1 MQAFVTSTVAPRRL
15 IPALLLGLLA
25 ACGGGSDSPS
35 GPQAF
40 KPDPAR
46 AMADITTLASSA
58 FEGRQ
63 GGLPGA
69 EMAVELVNKR
79 FAQLGL
85 KPAGSAS
92 SFLQSFPLVV
102 WNQTTPTVF
111 SIGGTALKE
120 GVDYMLLMY
129 TDPASVK
136 GELVFAGYGITVP
149 PFNKGANAKCPL
161 DASGYDDYAGIDV
174 TDKVVVVFDGS
185 PGNDSYDCPAAIAGQ
200 AGTALNPG
208 YLTYKSDNARAHGAR
223 ALVYLTPYAS
233 PQSIIMFGYETNEKS
248 NIATLE
254 TDRDALSRF
263 LPDLKSWLLQID
275 TTHRPASRMT
285 GLQANVEANSYRAQG
300 SASNVIGV
308 IPGNDPKLKDE
319 VVIIG
324 AHLDHMGKRPN
335 GDLYAGADD
344 NASGL
349 SVMLELARAAME
361 SGLKPARTLM
371 FAAYNAEELGL
382 LGSCYYVKTNPP
394 FRPSSTKVMISVDMM
409 GLGKGTGLDL
419 YGSTDKDKSW
429 IAKVMAGS
437 SAAMGMSYAVTPVD
451 PLLASDHAC
460 FVQAGIPAVMAFA
473 TAFADHNKY
482 HTPKD
487 TAAAINSAAL
497 KASLDLMWAFVIP
510 VAEGTESRF
519 SSTEIGI
526 APVKLDAHRMKAH
539 PLFRGR

>member
-1 MQAFVTSTVAPRRL
+1 
-15 IPALLLGLLA
+15 
-25 ACGGGSDSPS
+25 
-35 GPQAF
+35 
-40 KPDPAR
+40 
-46 AMADITTLASSA
+46 
-58 FEGRQ
+58 
-63 GGLPGA
+63 
-69 EMAVELVNKR
+69 
-79 FAQLGL
+79 
-85 KPAGSAS
+85 
-92 SFLQSFPLVV
+92 
-102 WNQTTPTVF
+102 VF

-129 TDPASVK
+129 TDPASIK

-149 PFNKGANAKCPL
+149 PFSKGANPKCPL

-200 AGTALNPG
+200 AGTALNSG
-208 YLTYKSDNARAHGAR
+208 YLTYKSDNARAHGAK
-223 ALVYLTPYAS
+223 ALVYLTPYSS
-233 PQSIIMFGYETNEKS
+233 PQSINMFGYETNEKS

-263 LPDLKSWLLQID
+263 LPDLKSWLQQID
-275 TTHRPASRMT
+275 TAHRPASRMT
-285 GLQANVEANSYRAQG
+285 GLQTNVEAGSYRAKG

-335 GDLYAGADD
+335 GDLY
-344 NASGL
+344 
-349 SVMLELARAAME
+349 AME

-409 GLGKGTGLDL
+409 GLGKGMGLDL
-419 YGSTDKDKSW
+419 YGTTDKDKSW

-460 FVQAGIPAVMAFA
+460 FVEAGIPAVMAFA

-497 KASLDLMWAFVIP
+497 KASLDLMWAFIIP

-519 SSTEIGI
+519 QTTEIGI
-526 APVKLDAHRMKAH
+526 APRKLDTHRIKSQ
-539 PLFRGR
+539 PLFKGR

>member
-1 MQAFVTSTVAPRRL
+1 MKAFVTVTMPPRRL

-25 ACGGGSDSPS
+25 ACGGGSDGPS
-35 GPQAF
+35 GPLAF

-46 AMADITTLASSA
+46 AMEDITTLASSR

-69 EMAVELVNKR
+69 EMTAELVNSR

-85 KPAGSAS
+85 KPAASAS
-92 SFLQSFPLVV
+92 SFLQSFPLDV

-111 SIGGTALKE
+111 SIGGTAMTE

-149 PFNKGANAKCPL
+149 PFSKDRNPTCPL

-174 TDKVVVVFDGS
+174 TDKVVVVFGS
-185 PGNDSYDCPAAIAGQ
+185 NPGSDSSDCPTAIAGQ
-200 AGTALNPG
+200 SGTALNSWA
-208 YLTYKSDNARAHGAR
+208 LSYKSDNARAHGAK
-223 ALVYLTPYAS
+223 ALIYLTPYSS
-233 PQSIIMFGYETNEKS
+233 PQSIIMFGYEANEKR

-263 LPDLKSWLLQID
+263 LPNLKSWLQQID

-285 GLQANVEANSYRAQG
+285 GLQANVEAGSYRAKG

-349 SVMLELARAAME
+349 SVMLELARAAKE

-382 LGSCYYVKTNPP
+382 FGSCYYVKTKPLYP
-394 FRPSSTKVMISVDMM
+394 LASTKVMISVDMV

-419 YGSTDKDKSW
+419 YGTTDKDKSW
-429 IAKVMAGS
+429 IANVMAGA
-437 SAAMGMSYAVTPVD
+437 SAAMGMRYTVTSVD

-460 FVQAGIPAVMAFA
+460 FAEAGIPAVMAFS
-473 TAFADHNKY
+473 TAFADHNRY

-487 TAAAINSAAL
+487 TAAAISTAAL
-497 KASLDLMWAFVIP
+497 KSSLDLMWAFIIP

-519 SSTEIGI
+519 QTAGIGI
-526 APVKLDAHRMKAH
+526 EPRKLDELRIRSQ
-539 PLFRGR
+539 PLFMGR

>member
-1 MQAFVTSTVAPRRL
+1 MKAFVPITMSPRRL
-15 IPALLLGLLA
+15 ILALLLGLLA
-25 ACGGGSDSPS
+25 SCGGGSDGPS

-46 AMADITTLASSA
+46 AMDDITTLASSG

-69 EMAVELVNKR
+69 EKAVELVIRR
-79 FAQLGL
+79 FQQLGL
-85 KPAGSAS
+85 QPAASAS
-92 SFLQSFPLVV
+92 GFLQSFPLVV
-102 WNQTTPTVF
+102 WNQTTPSVF
-111 SIGGTALKE
+111 SIGGTAMTE

-149 PFNKGANAKCPL
+149 PFSNDGNPKCPL
-161 DASGYDDYAGIDV
+161 DPSGYDDYAGIDV
-174 TDKVVVVFDGS
+174 TDKVVVVFGGS
-185 PGNDSYDCPAAIAGQ
+185 PGNDSYECPAAIAGQ
-200 AGTALNPG
+200 PGTALTSG
-208 YLTYKSDNARAHGAR
+208 YLTYKSDNARAHGAK
-223 ALVYLTPYAS
+223 ALVYLTPYSS
-233 PQSIIMFGYETNEKS
+233 PQSIVMFGYEANEKS

-263 LPDLKSWLLQID
+263 LPNLKSWLQQID
-275 TTHRPASRMT
+275 TAHRPASRMT
-285 GLQANVEANSYRAQG
+285 GLQTNVEAGSYRAKG
-300 SASNVIGV
+300 FASNVIGV

-349 SVMLELARAAME
+349 SVMLELARAAKE

-382 LGSCYYVKTNPP
+382 FGSCYYVKTNPLYP
-394 FRPSSTKVMISVDMM
+394 LASTKVMISVDMV

-419 YGSTDKDKSW
+419 YGTTDKDKSW

-437 SAAMGMSYAVTPVD
+437 SAAMGMSYTVTSID

-460 FVQAGIPAVMAFA
+460 FADAGIPAVMAFS
-473 TAFADHNKY
+473 TTFADHDKY

-487 TAAAINSAAL
+487 TTAAISTAAL
-497 KASLDLMWAFVIP
+497 KSSLDLMWAFIIP

-519 SSTEIGI
+519 QTAEISI
-526 APVKLDAHRMKAH
+526 ATRKLDALRIKSH
-539 PLFRGR
+539 PLFMGR

>member
-1 MQAFVTSTVAPRRL
+1 MQAFITNTLPPRRL
-15 IPALLLGLLA
+15 ILALVAGLLA
-25 ACGGGSDSPS
+25 SCGGGTDGPS

-69 EMAVELVNKR
+69 EMTVDLVNKR
-79 FAQLGL
+79 FTQLGL
-85 KPAGSAS
+85 KPAASAS
-92 SFLQSFPLVV
+92 SFLQNFPLIV
-102 WNQTTPTVF
+102 WNQTRPTVF
-111 SIGGTALKE
+111 SIGGTALTE

-136 GELVFAGYGITVP
+136 GELVFAGYGITAP
-149 PFNKGANAKCPL
+149 PFSKNANPKCPL

-174 TDKVVVVFDGS
+174 TDKVVVVFGGS
-185 PGNDSYDCPAAIAGQ
+185 PGNDSYECPVAIAGQ
-200 AGTALNPG
+200 AGTALTSG
-208 YLTYKSDNARAHGAR
+208 YLSYQSDNARAHGAR
-223 ALVYLTPYAS
+223 ALVYLTPYSS

-263 LPDLKSWLLQID
+263 LPDLKSWLQQID

-285 GLQANVEANSYRAQG
+285 GLQANVEATSYRAKG

-382 LGSCYYVKTNPP
+382 FGSCYYVKTNPLYP
-394 FRPSSTKVMISVDMM
+394 LASTKVMISVDMV
-409 GLGKGTGLDL
+409 GLGKGTGMDL
-419 YGSTDKDKSW
+419 YGTTDKDKSW
-429 IAKVMAGS
+429 IAKVMAGA
-437 SAAMGMSYAVTPVD
+437 SAEMGMAYTVTPVD

-460 FVQAGIPAVMAFA
+460 FAQAGIPAVMAFS

-487 TAAAINSAAL
+487 TAAAISSAAL
-497 KASLDLMWAFVIP
+497 KSSLDLLWAFTIP
-510 VAEGTESRF
+510 VAQGTESRF
-519 SSTEIGI
+519 QTAGI
-526 APVKLDAHRMKAH
+526 SLAPRKLDEIRIKSH
-539 PLFRGR
+539 PLFLGR